1 MRKQCMA
8 YKSGFILP
16 KKGVIEAKFQKGLSL
31 SSKFIH
37 YRLTWYY
44 LKPSGVPFIALQLKD
59 YTIFELVKKSFLID
73 YVISQRKKLQ
83 QKQ

>member
-1 MRKQCMA
+1 MTLGMYFSSRSNIHNFKGSMRKQCMA

-37 YRLTWYY
+37 YRLT
-44 LKPSGVPFIALQLKD
+44 
-59 YTIFELVKKSFLID
+59 
-73 YVISQRKKLQ
+73 
-83 QKQ
+83 